1 MAVSTVV
8 GNEAQVA
15 TKAYTLN
22 TTHRCDRCGAQ
33 AYVEVFLKSGTAG
46 KRDLLFC
53 GHHYDRVAAAIAPI
67 MASHN
72 DERQRLVENRAKG
85 SEN

>member
-8 GNEAQVA
+8 GNEA
-15 TKAYTLN
+15 KASAKIYTLN

-33 AYVEVFLKSGTAG
+33 AYVEVIMNSGN
-46 KRDLLFC
+46 KLLFC
-53 GHHYDRVAAAIAPI
+53 GHHFDRSAAGLAPV
-67 MASHN
+67 MKSHN
-72 DERQRLVENRAKG
+72 DERDRLRNENRHQG